1 MKILKYF
8 FNILFILNIFVIISC
23 ASTPKQKELPEEK
36 VLDVLNDSN
45 EIENTQNNTLAED
58 VNSEVADATK
68 IENTEIKVPE
78 QNINTEQDSQ
88 QINTE
93 QDNDISS
100 NETSLNEYSSLE
112 EKIEEDILPEL
123 PPLEEEQLET
133 QIDND
138 ISTPSIQEEPQI
150 QQTNNKELED
160 NNSEQNFATDNSTT
174 EKTNNETNTTAS
186 TEATTT
192 NISSVSTESSVSTPT
207 SELENDSNDKT
218 VENTQA
224 TIIQNETANAD
235 NENINTEQKNED
247 FQNTANSQLEET
259 NQIEES
265 LETDTT
271 ENEIVNKKIKP
282 SRSMTIKKNQY
293 IDITYPGTGWIYLGQ
308 KDNKKDFTFF
318 GRKLGGKDTSFTL
331 RAKNP
336 GTYLLH
342 FYKND
347 PLTNSYIDDYLEVI
361 VENKETSSTE
371 HILAPN
377 YATIVP
383 PKVTITAETRK
394 ENKKQIT
401 SKTIDE
407 NKNKQQ
413 KTQEEQIQNSVT
425 KKQIDSSVKTVIQTQ
440 DAENTNEIPET
451 SNTQNNIETKQ
462 EENNTQKKPNQNL
475 DKLKET
481 ELLALAK
488 KQFANKEHSNALY
501 TLEKFFEKAVSKIDE
516 GLFLQGQILESKSDV
531 QNIKGAI
538 DSYELIVKSYPA
550 SAYWTQANK
559 RTIFLKR
566 FYINIR

>member
-23 ASTPKQKELPEEK
+23 ASTPKQEELPEEK
-36 VLDVLNDSN
+36 VLDVLTESN
-45 EIENTQNNTLAED
+45 EIENTQNDTLAED
-58 VNSEVADATK
+58 VNSEVADDK
-68 IENTEIKVPE
+68 EIENTEIKTSE
-78 QNINTEQDSQ
+78 QNINTEEE
-88 QINTE
+88 NG
-93 QDNDISS
+93 ISS

-150 QQTNNKELED
+150 QQTNNQNEIKD
-160 NNSEQNFATDNSTT
+160 NNSEQTKETDNLTT
-174 EKTNNETNTTAS
+174 EDSNIETNKSDTTK
-186 TEATTT
+186 
-192 NISSVSTESSVSTPT
+192 STESSVSAPT
-207 SELENDSNDKT
+207 SELEDNSNDKNI
-218 VENTQA
+218 ENTQ
-224 TIIQNETANAD
+224 TSIIQDETNETSNAD
-235 NENINTEQKNED
+235 NENINTEQTNED

-265 LETDTT
+265 LENDTT

-394 ENKKQIT
+394 ENKKQNIN
-401 SKTIDE
+401 KTVDE

-451 SNTQNNIETKQ
+451 SNTQNIIETKQ
-462 EENNTQKKPNQNL
+462 EENNTQNKPNQNL
-475 DKLKET
+475 DKLKES

-488 KQFANKEHSNALY
+488 KQFANKEHSNALF

>member
-23 ASTPKQKELPEEK
+23 ASTPKQEELPEEK

-45 EIENTQNNTLAED
+45 EVENTQNDTLVED
-58 VNSEVADATK
+58 INSEIADVTE
-68 IENTEIKVPE
+68 IENAEIKVPE
-78 QNINTEQDSQ
+78 QNTNTEQDSQ

-100 NETSLNEYSSLE
+100 NETSFNEYSFLE

-123 PPLEEEQLET
+123 PPLEEKIET
-133 QIDND
+133 EIDKD
-138 ISTPSIQEEPQI
+138 ISTPIIQEEPQI
-150 QQTNNKELED
+150 QQSNNQNEIKD
-160 NNSEQNFATDNSTT
+160 NNSEQTKETDNSITEDSNIETNKSDTT
-174 EKTNNETNTTAS
+174 E
-186 TEATTT
+186 
-192 NISSVSTESSVSTPT
+192 STESSVSAPT
-207 SELENDSNDKT
+207 SELEDNSNDKNI
-218 VENTQA
+218 ENTQT
-224 TIIQNETANAD
+224 TIIQDETNETANAD
-235 NENINTEQKNED
+235 NENINTEQTNED
-247 FQNTANSQLEET
+247 FQNTAHSQLEET
-259 NQIEES
+259 NQIEEDS
-265 LETDTT
+265 EDNTT

-394 ENKKQIT
+394 ENKKQNIN
-401 SKTIDE
+401 KTVDE

-413 KTQEEQIQNSVT
+413 KTQEEQTQNVVS
-425 KKQIDSSVKTVIQTQ
+425 KKPIDSSVKTVIQTQ
-440 DAENTNEIPET
+440 DEENTNEISET
-451 SNTQNNIETKQ
+451 SNTPNIIETKQ
-462 EENNTQKKPNQNL
+462 AENNIQKKPNQNL

-488 KQFANKEHSNALY
+488 KQFTNKEHSNALY

-538 DSYELIVKSYPA
+538 DSYELIVKNYPA

>member
-23 ASTPKQKELPEEK
+23 ASTPKQEELPEEK

-58 VNSEVADATK
+58 VNSEVADDK
-68 IENTEIKVPE
+68 EIENTEIKVPE
-78 QNINTEQDSQ
+78 QNTNTEEE
-88 QINTE
+88 NG
-93 QDNDISS
+93 ISS

-112 EKIEEDILPEL
+112 EKIEEEILPEL

-150 QQTNNKELED
+150 QQSNNKELED
-160 NNSEQNFATDNSTT
+160 NNSEQTKETDNSTT

-186 TEATTT
+186 TKASTT

-207 SELENDSNDKT
+207 SELEDNSNDKT
-218 VENTQA
+218 VENTQT
-224 TIIQNETANAD
+224 TIIQDETNDTANAD
-235 NENINTEQKNED
+235 NENINTEQTNED

-265 LETDTT
+265 LEDDTT

-394 ENKKQIT
+394 ENKKQNIN
-401 SKTIDE
+401 KTVDE

-413 KTQEEQIQNSVT
+413 KAQEEQIQNSVT

-451 SNTQNNIETKQ
+451 SNTQNIIETKQ
-462 EENNTQKKPNQNL
+462 EENNTQNKPNQNL
-475 DKLKET
+475 DKLKES

-488 KQFANKEHSNALY
+488 KQFANKEHSNALF

>member
-23 ASTPKQKELPEEK
+23 ASTPKQEELPEEK

-45 EIENTQNNTLAED
+45 EIENTQNDTLAED
-58 VNSEVADATK
+58 VNSEVADDK
-68 IENTEIKVPE
+68 EIENTEIKVPE
-78 QNINTEQDSQ
+78 LD
-88 QINTE
+88 INTE

-112 EKIEEDILPEL
+112 EKIEEEILPEL

-207 SELENDSNDKT
+207 SELEDNSNDKT

-224 TIIQNETANAD
+224 TIIQDKTNETANAD

-265 LETDTT
+265 LENDTT

-394 ENKKQIT
+394 ENKKQNIN
-401 SKTIDE
+401 KTVDE

-440 DAENTNEIPET
+440 DAENTNEISET
-451 SNTQNNIETKQ
+451 SNTQNIIETKQ
-462 EENNTQKKPNQNL
+462 EENNTQNKSNQNL
-475 DKLKET
+475 DKLKES

-488 KQFANKEHSNALY
+488 KQFANKEHSNALF

>member
-23 ASTPKQKELPEEK
+23 ASTPKQEELPEEK

-45 EIENTQNNTLAED
+45 EIENTQNDTLAED

-68 IENTEIKVPE
+68 IENAEIKVPE
-78 QNINTEQDSQ
+78 LD
-88 QINTE
+88 INTE

-186 TEATTT
+186 TEATT

-218 VENTQA
+218 VENTQT
-224 TIIQNETANAD
+224 TIIQDETNETANTD
-235 NENINTEQKNED
+235 NKNISNEDTNED

-265 LETDTT
+265 LENDTT

-394 ENKKQIT
+394 ENKKQNIN
-401 SKTIDE
+401 KTVDE

-451 SNTQNNIETKQ
+451 SNTQNIIETKQ
-462 EENNTQKKPNQNL
+462 EENNTQNKPNQNL
-475 DKLKET
+475 DKLKES

-488 KQFANKEHSNALY
+488 KQFANKEHSNALF

>member
-23 ASTPKQKELPEEK
+23 ASTPKQEELPEEK

-45 EIENTQNNTLAED
+45 EVENTQNNTLAED
-58 VNSEVADATK
+58 INSEIADDK
-68 IENTEIKVPE
+68 EIENAEIKVQE
-78 QNINTEQDSQ
+78 QNTTTEQDSQ

-160 NNSEQNFATDNSTT
+160 NNSEQNFATDNLTIEDSNIETNKSDTT
-174 EKTNNETNTTAS
+174 E
-186 TEATTT
+186 
-192 NISSVSTESSVSTPT
+192 STESSVYAPT
-207 SELENDSNDKT
+207 SELEDDSNDKT

-224 TIIQNETANAD
+224 TIIQDETNETANAD
-235 NENINTEQKNED
+235 NENINTEQTNED
-247 FQNTANSQLEET
+247 FQDTANSQLEET

-265 LETDTT
+265 LEDDTT

-394 ENKKQIT
+394 ENKKQNIN
-401 SKTIDE
+401 KTVDE

-413 KTQEEQIQNSVT
+413 KTQEEQTQNVAS
-425 KKQIDSSVKTVIQTQ
+425 KKPIDSSVKTVIQTQ
-440 DAENTNEIPET
+440 DEENTNEIPET
-451 SNTQNNIETKQ
+451 SNTQNIIETKQ
-462 EENNTQKKPNQNL
+462 EENNTQNKPNQNL

>member
-23 ASTPKQKELPEEK
+23 ASTPKQEELPEEK

-45 EIENTQNNTLAED
+45 EVENTQNDTLAED
-58 VNSEVADATK
+58 INSEIADVTE
-68 IENTEIKVPE
+68 IENAEIKVPE
-78 QNINTEQDSQ
+78 QNTNTEEE
-88 QINTE
+88 NG
-93 QDNDISS
+93 ISS

-192 NISSVSTESSVSTPT
+192 NISSVSTESSVSAPT
-207 SELENDSNDKT
+207 SELEDNSNDKT

-224 TIIQNETANAD
+224 TIIQDETNETANTD
-235 NENINTEQKNED
+235 NENINTEQTNED

-265 LETDTT
+265 LEDDTT

-394 ENKKQIT
+394 ENKKQNIN
-401 SKTIDE
+401 KTVDE

-413 KTQEEQIQNSVT
+413 KTQEEQTQNVAS

-440 DAENTNEIPET
+440 DEENTNEIPET
-451 SNTQNNIETKQ
+451 SNTQNIIETKQ
-462 EENNTQKKPNQNL
+462 EENNTQNKPNQNL
-475 DKLKET
+475 DKLKES

-488 KQFANKEHSNALY
+488 KQFANKEHSNALF

>member
-23 ASTPKQKELPEEK
+23 ASTPKQEELPEEK
-36 VLDVLNDSN
+36 VLDVLTESN
-45 EIENTQNNTLAED
+45 EIENTQNDTLAED

-68 IENTEIKVPE
+68 IENAEIKVPE
-78 QNINTEQDSQ
+78 LNINTEEE
-88 QINTE
+88 NG
-93 QDNDISS
+93 ISS

-123 PPLEEEQLET
+123 PPLEEKIET
-133 QIDND
+133 EIDKD

-160 NNSEQNFATDNSTT
+160 NNSEQTKETDNLTT
-174 EKTNNETNTTAS
+174 EDSNIETNKSDTT
-186 TEATTT
+186 E
-192 NISSVSTESSVSTPT
+192 STESLVSAPT
-207 SELENDSNDKT
+207 SELEDNSNDKNI
-218 VENTQA
+218 ENTQT
-224 TIIQNETANAD
+224 TIIQDETNETANTD
-235 NENINTEQKNED
+235 NENINTEQTNED

-259 NQIEES
+259 NQTEES
-265 LETDTT
+265 LEDDTT

-394 ENKKQIT
+394 ENKKQNIN
-401 SKTIDE
+401 KTVDE

-451 SNTQNNIETKQ
+451 SNTQNIIETKQ
-462 EENNTQKKPNQNL
+462 EENNTQNKPNQNL
-475 DKLKET
+475 DKLKES

-488 KQFANKEHSNALY
+488 KQFANKEHSNALF